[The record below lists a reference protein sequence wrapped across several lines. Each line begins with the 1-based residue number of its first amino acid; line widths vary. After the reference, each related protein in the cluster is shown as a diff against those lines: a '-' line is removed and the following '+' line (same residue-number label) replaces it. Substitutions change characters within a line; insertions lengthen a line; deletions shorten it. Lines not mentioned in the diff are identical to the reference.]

1 MKNSIGR
8 EIGIKKGCIEELKG
22 DREAEVV
29 GMYNELAGKVRM
41 DIRTAR
47 RNYEVRIARDA
58 QKNAKG
64 LYQLY
69 KTKAR

>member
-1 MKNSIGR
+1 
-8 EIGIKKGCIEELKG
+8 
-22 DREAEVV
+22 
-29 GMYNELAGKVRM
+29 M

-69 KTKAR
+69 KTKAK